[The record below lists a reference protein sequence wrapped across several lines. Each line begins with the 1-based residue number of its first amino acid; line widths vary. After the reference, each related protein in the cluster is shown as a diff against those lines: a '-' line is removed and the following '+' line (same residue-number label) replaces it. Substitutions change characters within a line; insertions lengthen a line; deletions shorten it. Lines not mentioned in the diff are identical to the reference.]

1 MDDIDLGLEERPP
14 KVKGGLA
21 FISFLVGIAIGVT
34 GTLLAPRYLSPYL
47 PAGLGGGGETL
58 EGPVL
63 GKRQEEGRLVLTVA
77 AVQGAVLATFS
88 ERVAEIDLLVDVG
101 DTITLGVTGYEPFI
115 DDPAF
120 RGVRKAA
127 HPPASARP
135 PATDPGTIIEGAPEG
150 VPAAT
155 DSAAAAAGSGD
166 QEAADAGA
174 DAAPLGLPR
183 GDPEEAA
190 GDTLQH

>member
-1 MDDIDLGLEERPP
+1 MDDIDLGLEERPE
-14 KVKGGLA
+14 KVKGGLT
-21 FISFLVGIAIGVT
+21 FIVFLIGIAIGVT

-63 GKRQEEGRLVLTVA
+63 GKRQEEGRLLLTVA

-127 HPPASARP
+127 QAPALARP
-135 PATDPGTIIEGAPEG
+135 PATEPGTMIEGAPEG
-150 VPAAT
+150 VPPAT
-155 DSAAAAAGSGD
+155 DRAAAAAGSGD
-166 QEAADAGA
+166 QEAADAGT

-183 GDPEEAA
+183 SDPEEAA
-190 GDTLQH
+190 GDTLQP

>member
-14 KVKGGLA
+14 KVKGGLT
-21 FISFLVGIAIGVT
+21 FIVFLIGIAIGVT

-63 GKRQEEGRLVLTVA
+63 GKRQEEGRLLLTVA
-77 AVQGAVLATFS
+77 AIQGAVLATFS

-120 RGVRKAA
+120 RGVRKATQTPA
-127 HPPASARP
+127 AGGPPASARP
-135 PATDPGTIIEGAPEG
+135 PATD
-150 VPAAT
+150 
-155 DSAAAAAGSGD
+155 SAAAAAGSEN
-166 QEAADAGA
+166 QEAADAEA
-174 DAAPLGLPR
+174 DAAPLGRPR
-183 GDPEEAA
+183 SDPEAAA
-190 GDTLQH
+190 GDTLQP